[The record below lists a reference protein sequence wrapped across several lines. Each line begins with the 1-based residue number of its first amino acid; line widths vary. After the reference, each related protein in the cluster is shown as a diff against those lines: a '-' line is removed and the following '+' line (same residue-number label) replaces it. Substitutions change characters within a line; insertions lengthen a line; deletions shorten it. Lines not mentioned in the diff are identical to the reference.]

1 MGDCSERIVLL
12 LSEYLVSPKGNGA
25 YNFSKM
31 TKEKK
36 YAMPTAQVEAIR
48 RAHLKERQRLVE
60 SISNMSIMQLA
71 KELAE
76 ERELKNQAY
85 YFILQGG
92 HLEAFKN
99 YRKSKNQTA

>member
-1 MGDCSERIVLL
+1 
-12 LSEYLVSPKGNGA
+12 
-25 YNFSKM
+25 
-31 TKEKK
+31 
-36 YAMPTAQVEAIR
+36 MPTAQVNAIR
-48 RAHLKERQRLVE
+48 RTHLKERQRLVE

-92 HLEAFKN
+92 HLEAFKK
-99 YRKSKNQTA
+99 YRKSKNQAV